1 MFNMV
6 KASFEKPNRTLLSDI
21 SLSFG
26 QRNVYSLIGHNGSG
40 KFTLIKLLAKKYT
53 FIRKYYR

>member
-1 MFNMV
+1 MV

-53 FIRKYYR
+53 FIRKYYL